1 MINRHLS
8 SVVCLHAG
16 LWKPMASHFR
26 WIELLLRALSHRKYL
41 RFFSLYN
48 PKRCRFQ
55 LCRRLT
61 GVRGSW
67 PAVEIW
73 SQHFKH
79 RQLRFGEWYLQTH
92 AVSRSATTTLEPLPL
107 GRCLGLPGL
116 LGKAD
121 WESWAV
127 GMDRHEHGTH
137 KTIWGGKWRESSV
150 VVKMERNPNKQ
161 SILKDWKASVGNKN
175 EFEKVST
182 EKTEIKAEQ
191 KC

>member
-1 MINRHLS
+1 MTFTFLISREREAGKAELTSAVTINRHLS
-8 SVVCLHAG
+8 SIVCLHAG

-61 GVRGSW
+61 SVRGNW

-79 RQLRFGEWYLQTH
+79 RQLRFGEWYSQTY

-116 LGKAD
+116 LGQAD
-121 WESWAV
+121 WESWGWEWTDTRMGRARQC
-127 GMDRHEHGTH
+127 GEG
-137 KTIWGGKWRESSV
+137 S
-150 VVKMERNPNKQ
+150 
-161 SILKDWKASVGNKN
+161 
-175 EFEKVST
+175 EKR
-182 EKTEIKAEQ
+182 ALWL
-191 KC
+191 